1 MQTPMWI
8 AALMAGALA
17 CQCGQLWA
25 QVATTEAKPFAAGT
39 PLGVT
44 VEGVTTPISSNV
56 KVFGSFINAESCVL
70 RRGSRPDPGG

>member
-1 MQTPMWI
+1 
-8 AALMAGALA
+8 MAGALA